1 MAYGNLLKI
10 NVFLLTIGVM
20 QVYDA
25 YVEKG

>member
-10 NVFLLTIGVM
+10 NVFLLIIGVM